1 MKPVIIVVVSVTA
14 TLGALAALNRIA
26 MTRKLLGS

>member
-1 MKPVIIVVVSVTA
+1 MKPAVIIVVAVVASVGTM
-14 TLGALAALNRIA
+14 AALNRIA